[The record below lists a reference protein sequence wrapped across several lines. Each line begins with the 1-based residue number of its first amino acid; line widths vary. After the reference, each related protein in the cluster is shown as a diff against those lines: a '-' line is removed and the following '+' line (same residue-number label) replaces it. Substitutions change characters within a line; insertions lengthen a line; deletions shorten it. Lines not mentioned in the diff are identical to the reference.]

1 MGHPVDSV
9 GTQITQ
15 CNANYCS
22 TCPSR
27 YNAAVLWCG
36 QWSHAR
42 PGAQHRDVSPV
53 SRPSTLRP
61 ARPSRP
67 AQETGLIL
75 LGFSLI
81 LLAS

>member
-1 MGHPVDSV
+1 MQTIAAHVQADIMLRCCGVDNGPVHGS
-9 GTQITQ
+9 
-15 CNANYCS
+15 
-22 TCPSR
+22 
-27 YNAAVLWCG
+27 
-36 QWSHAR
+36 
-42 PGAQHRDVSPV
+42 GAQHRDVSPV
-53 SRPSTLRP
+53 SRLSTLRP